1 MVRVVALLLREYRGT
16 PARGV
21 VRGATVSAWTWLPC
35 FVRKRA
41 CAVLSCES
49 VEALAVKFGR
59 TRFCLPQRA
68 AGPCRS
74 ARGRCVGRARVVGV
88 RARQLFSEWLLFLF
102 AARAGRRSAAK
113 TPGSGQATDL
123 RLQMTKFVCLRAR
136 LRAVRRRAICSP
148 SLVKARPANEVF
160 HPNATHAS
168 ARASLRVAGVLWRFI
183 AGLMRA
189 EAHSRV
195 PVHECRSRLATA
207 RSRLWGSLR
216 PWIED
221 ISDISRSPP
230 KSLSSWAYQLR
241 ASTK

>member
-1 MVRVVALLLREYRGT
+1 MSLLPSQLGRGALLRVEEGLR
-16 PARGV
+16 
-21 VRGATVSAWTWLPC
+21 
-35 FVRKRA
+35 
-41 CAVLSCES
+41 VLSCES

-68 AGPCRS
+68 AGRCRS

-148 SLVKARPANEVF
+148 SLGEGEACKRGFSSKRHARVGESFSTGSWSALAVHRGFNEGRG
-160 HPNATHAS
+160 P
-168 ARASLRVAGVLWRFI
+168 
-183 AGLMRA
+183 
-189 EAHSRV
+189 
-195 PVHECRSRLATA
+195 
-207 RSRLWGSLR
+207 
-216 PWIED
+216 
-221 ISDISRSPP
+221 
-230 KSLSSWAYQLR
+230 
-241 ASTK
+241 